1 MEVESVAIRHPDV
14 REVAAFGIALAEV
27 EGEHELKLNVVLQDG
42 THLTHEDLAGFIN
55 ENAPHYFVP
64 RYMEFVDSL
73 PMTPTNKVQKFKLR
87 EAGVGP
93 STWDLTLSSYQVKR

>member
-1 MEVESVAIRHPDV
+1 MEVESVAIRHAAV
-14 REVAAFGIALAEV
+14 REVAAFGIALADV
-27 EGEHELKLNVVLQDG
+27 QGEHELKLNVVLQSGSD
-42 THLTHEDLAGFIN
+42 LTYEDLATFIN

-87 EAGVGP
+87 DAGVGP
-93 STWDLTLSSYQVKR
+93 STWDLNASEYQVKR